1 MCMLYLVRVYRGII
15 ITKVFSSESEILMTL
30 MSYAYLDIHIRR
42 DLGLSMPPRLQ
53 PMRRIPSQESK
64 SHTFLPEIGYPGFC
78 LDLQSSLL
86 W

>member
-1 MCMLYLVRVYRGII
+1 MLYLVRVYRGII

-42 DLGLSMPPRLQ
+42 DLGLSMLPRLQ

-64 SHTFLPEIGYPGFC
+64 SHTFLLEIGYPGFC